1 MRDENTK
8 GKTERK
14 AEKHSLFLVA
24 FLLFPRISGVRVCYS
39 QHLVRRAA
47 NNLKKKKQY
56 KYKKKNKKK
65 KNRNRRAITVIT

>member
-8 GKTERK
+8 EKKKTERK
-14 AEKHSLFLVA
+14 VEKHSLFLVA

-47 NNLKKKKQY
+47 NNLKKKKY
-56 KYKKKNKKK
+56 KYKKKSEKKK
-65 KNRNRRAITVIT
+65 E

>member
-24 FLLFPRISGVRVCYS
+24 FLLFPRISEVRVCYS

-47 NNLKKKKQY
+47 NNLKKKN
-56 KYKKKNKKK
+56 KYKKKSEKK
-65 KNRNRRAITVIT
+65 KNRNRRAITVIA